1 MRKCEESRTFSQKVE
16 YTIVNMYLLVIDMNS
31 NEIDFEVIQRDL
43 KHRMY
48 QYIGSGSSRSVFD
61 LANGYV
67 VKAAINHGG
76 LTQNQMEYNVYN
88 QEKTVFF
95 APILA
100 ISDNSMFLIMKKGER
115 LWNINQV
122 SQYYNVYNIRE
133 LVDNTY
139 FIMIRK
145 TYGLAAG
152 DLVRKSSWGMIDQ
165 VPVLVDYGYT
175 GRRRGRR

>member
-16 YTIVNMYLLVIDMNS
+16 YTIVNMYFLVIDMNS

-76 LTQNQMEYNVYN
+76 LTQNQME
-88 QEKTVFF
+88 
-95 APILA
+95 
-100 ISDNSMFLIMKKGER
+100 
-115 LWNINQV
+115 
-122 SQYYNVYNIRE
+122 
-133 LVDNTY
+133 
-139 FIMIRK
+139 
-145 TYGLAAG
+145 
-152 DLVRKSSWGMIDQ
+152 
-165 VPVLVDYGYT
+165 
-175 GRRRGRR
+175 